1 MPRIGR
7 RGAVLVHA
15 PKSDGDAGLPRVC
28 AVRVGV
34 LKTVNRKGF
43 VSFEQTMSEELDRL
57 SDELEKTRRIFEMTI
72 MLRAFTMSGKIDRLE
87 AELEK
92 IRRECDDLRA
102 DNLRKDETIQRLTA
116 ELKASSPRKYVYDAV
131 LGEGGPKI
139 YRWEMD
145 PESLKKRRAEALE
158 RKRIEYENRV
168 GISNQNETNQ
178 SDDGY
183 DEIDE
188 SKPKN

>member
-1 MPRIGR
+1 
-7 RGAVLVHA
+7 
-15 PKSDGDAGLPRVC
+15 
-28 AVRVGV
+28 
-34 LKTVNRKGF
+34 
-43 VSFEQTMSEELDRL
+43 MSEEPDRL
-57 SDELEKTRRIFEMTI
+57 GDELEKTRRIFEMTI

-87 AELEK
+87 VELEK